1 MNSRIM
7 ILLAVLLLLGASV
20 AGYLGYSTTQD
31 AKRASE
37 EARVKIAAAEQAAAI
52 GVAGKSPVLVARQA
66 IPAFKTL
73 TADDLAIDYLRL
85 APPNSYRK
93 LEEVLGKPVQ
103 VALQPGE
110 LLQRSHLFSGSE
122 MSRLLRPGERALA
135 IPIDEVV
142 GGGGFV
148 QPGDLVDVLLFLRG
162 EAGARDSAQIVMQAL
177 RVIGFGAE
185 IIGND
190 GAVANP
196 ANRSDRA
203 HARTAVLAVPEA
215 EVTRMMLASSLGTL
229 RLAIR
234 PPASSQAVGE
244 PAQAAPAT
252 PAPLTGQQ
260 APALA
265 GAAAP
270 VAAAAPVPASTT
282 QGGAPAQSRLLTSSA
297 LQPGG
302 RAAAPATAAAPSAP
316 RRAPA
321 RRSEPRAAAAPTP
334 PAPVAAP
341 RPQPAP
347 VLIYRGLEAQGAR

>member
-93 LEEVLGKPVQ
+93 IEDVLGKPVQ

-122 MSRLLRPGERALA
+122 MARLLRPGERALA

-185 IIGND
+185 IIGTD

-234 PPASSQAVGE
+234 PASPSPGAVADVVPGS
-244 PAQAAPAT
+244 PAPA
-252 PAPLTGQQ
+252 P
-260 APALA
+260 A
-265 GAAAP
+265 GAAATVP
-270 VAAAAPVPASTT
+270 VAAAAAASAAAMPRE
-282 QGGAPAQSRLLTSSA
+282 GAPLQSRLLTSSA

-302 RAAAPATAAAPSAP
+302 RVSPPATTASATP

-321 RRSEPRAAAAPTP
+321 RRAEPRAGAASSAS